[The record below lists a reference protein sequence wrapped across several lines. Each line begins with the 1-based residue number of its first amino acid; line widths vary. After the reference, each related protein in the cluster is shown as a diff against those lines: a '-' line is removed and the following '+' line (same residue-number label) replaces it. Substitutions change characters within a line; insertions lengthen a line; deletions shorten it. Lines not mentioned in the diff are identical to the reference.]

1 MRWEF
6 HPVGVCTVCGWP
18 ISREHLDLINERCDR
33 RAGLQRCQGV
43 YALAMNPKGW
53 KRCVLCSASDEGN
66 ERPCDLCH
74 GTGWQYTK
82 RS

>member
-33 RAGLQRCQGV
+33 RAGLQRCRGV

-53 KRCVLCSASDEGN
+53 KRCVLCSASDEEN

-74 GTGWQYTK
+74 GTGWQYMK
-82 RS
+82 R

>member
-33 RAGLQRCQGV
+33 RAGLQRCRGV
-43 YALAMNPKGW
+43 YASP
-53 KRCVLCSASDEGN
+53 
-66 ERPCDLCH
+66 
-74 GTGWQYTK
+74 
-82 RS
+82 